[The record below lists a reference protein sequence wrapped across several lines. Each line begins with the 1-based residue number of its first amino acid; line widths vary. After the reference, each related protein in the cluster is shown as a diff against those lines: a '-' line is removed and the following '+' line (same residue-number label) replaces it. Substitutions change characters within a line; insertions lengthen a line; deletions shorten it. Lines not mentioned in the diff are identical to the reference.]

1 MNDEGINGKWKSPSK
16 RLYLYGAGRSRKN
29 AEGKYGVDYEIF
41 QLGPRPMRDCI
52 GCNKCNGRGCIFKD
66 DNDDA
71 VNRFLEKAKEADG
84 FIFGSPVY
92 YAHPSGQILSFLNR
106 VFYSSAVGE
115 LYPVFAG
122 KPGAA
127 IVSARRGGT
136 TAAVDVLN
144 KYFGIAS
151 MPIVPST
158 YWNMVH
164 GMTPDEVRK
173 DLEGLQ
179 TMRNIGRNMAWM
191 LKGFAKQDAES
202 AFADHIETDYR
213 TDFNH

>member
-1 MNDEGINGKWKSPSK
+1 MKVLMVNGSPHIKGCTYTALEEVGKGLQECGI
-16 RLYLYGAGRSRKN
+16 
-29 AEGKYGVDYEIF
+29 DYEIF
-41 QLGPRPMRDCI
+41 QLGPRPIRDCI
-52 GCNKCNGRGCIFKD
+52 GCNKCQGKGCIFKD
-66 DNDDA
+66 DNDDG

-84 FIFGSPVY
+84 FVFGTPVY
-92 YAHPSGQILSFLNR
+92 FAHPSGQILSFLNR

-127 IVSARRGGT
+127 IASARRGGT
-136 TAAVDVLN
+136 TAAVDVSQ

-151 MPIVPST
+151 MPIVTST

-173 DLEGLQ
+173 DLEGMQ

-191 LKGFAKQDAES
+191 LKGFAKQKRES
-202 AFADHIETDYR
+202 SFTDHIETTYR
-213 TDFNH
+213 TDFDH

>member
-1 MNDEGINGKWKSPSK
+1 
-16 RLYLYGAGRSRKN
+16 
-29 AEGKYGVDYEIF
+29 
-41 QLGPRPMRDCI
+41 MRDCI
-52 GCNKCNGRGCIFKD
+52 GCNKCNGQGCIFKD

-71 VNRFLEKAKEADG
+71 VNRFLEKAKDVDG

-127 IVSARRGGT
+127 VVSARRGGT
-136 TAAVDVLN
+136 TASVDVLN

-151 MPIVPST
+151 MPVVPST

-191 LKGFAKQDAES
+191 LKALPNKGKKALLPTISKQTIGPILIIK
-202 AFADHIETDYR
+202 ADLKEGYDSIREQR
-213 TDFNH
+213 